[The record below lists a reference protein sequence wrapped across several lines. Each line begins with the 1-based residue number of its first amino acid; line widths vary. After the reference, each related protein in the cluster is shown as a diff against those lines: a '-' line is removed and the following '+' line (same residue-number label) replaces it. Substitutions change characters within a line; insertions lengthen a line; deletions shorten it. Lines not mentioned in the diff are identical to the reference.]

1 MKKLKKIMKRSF
13 ITIILLFICILIL
26 GFFSSQW
33 EPDDAVIFVES
44 ALDSVTKGDV
54 KKFSEMADISEKK
67 LKSEYEDE
75 LDEFTKIFDSIKSE
89 KYNKRF
95 SKKNVSE
102 LLRKTKYHVA
112 SAKKTKDGFDVKV
125 IVNPFIGFN
134 SIESELADKITLEAL
149 QDAGIDPENE
159 EEVDN
164 FYRSERIDLMIQKIK
179 KPTYGA
185 DKEMMVRVKG
195 SNDDYFLSDLDM
207 QKCVGALMSDE
218 FISKESVNEHD
229 DQKPTDLDDLEG
241 ATTF

>member
-54 KKFSEMADISEKK
+54 KNFSEMADISEKK

-112 SAKKTKDGFDVKV
+112 SAKKLRMGLT
-125 IVNPFIGFN
+125 
-134 SIESELADKITLEAL
+134 
-149 QDAGIDPENE
+149 
-159 EEVDN
+159 
-164 FYRSERIDLMIQKIK
+164 
-179 KPTYGA
+179 
-185 DKEMMVRVKG
+185 
-195 SNDDYFLSDLDM
+195 
-207 QKCVGALMSDE
+207 
-218 FISKESVNEHD
+218 SK
-229 DQKPTDLDDLEG
+229 
-241 ATTF
+241 